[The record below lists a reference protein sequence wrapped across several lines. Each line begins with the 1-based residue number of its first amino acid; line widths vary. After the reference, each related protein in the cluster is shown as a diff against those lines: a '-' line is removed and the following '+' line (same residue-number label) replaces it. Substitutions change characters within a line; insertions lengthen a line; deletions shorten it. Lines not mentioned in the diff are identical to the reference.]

1 VKHSREAFTLLELL
15 VALAMA
21 SLLAL
26 SLFTAMNVTFRA
38 RRSATA
44 AIEKSRAITIAS
56 EIISQDLQSVPPPTG
71 ILAGQFIGQRQAG
84 ANGGN
89 NDALEFYTAENT
101 GAADDNPMND
111 GIHKVD
117 LLVRTDVN
125 PPVLV
130 RQVTR
135 NLLSPNQP
143 PPEEE
148 ILCRGVR
155 NFTLQ
160 YYDGTSWQDD
170 WDSTGSGDVLP
181 MAVSITLELD
191 NPDPTQNDGK
201 PISVSR
207 IIPLSCGKSV
217 GAQQ

>member
-1 VKHSREAFTLLELL
+1 MSRSRRAFTLLELL

-26 SLFTAMNVTFRA
+26 SLFTAMSVTFRA
-38 RRSATA
+38 RKSATA
-44 AIEKSRAITIAS
+44 AIDRSRAISIAS
-56 EIISQDLQSVPPPTG
+56 EIIWQDLQSVPPPTG
-71 ILAGQFIGQRQAG
+71 ILRGQFVGQRQPG
-84 ANGGN
+84 SGGGN
-89 NDALEFYTAENT
+89 ADALEFYTIENS
-101 GAADDNPMND
+101 GASDDNPMND

-160 YYDGTSWQDD
+160 YYDGTSWQDS
-170 WDSTGSGDVLP
+170 WDSTGTGDVLP
-181 MAVSITLELD
+181 LAVSVTLELD
-191 NPDPTQNDGK
+191 NPDPSQSDAKTL
-201 PISVSR
+201 SVSR
-207 IIPLSCGKSV
+207 VIPLSCGRSV
-217 GAQQ
+217 AAAQ